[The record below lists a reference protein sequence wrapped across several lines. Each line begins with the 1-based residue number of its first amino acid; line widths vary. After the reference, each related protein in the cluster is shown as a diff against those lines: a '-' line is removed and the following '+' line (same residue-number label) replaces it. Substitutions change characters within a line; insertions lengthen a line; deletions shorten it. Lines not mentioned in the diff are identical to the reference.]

1 VQKKR
6 KIQSI
11 AVIAILL
18 LLIYGKNVT
27 ERNAFR
33 SISKTFSEVYND
45 RLVVNGYIFDISK
58 RLFAI
63 QKLIDHCQ
71 ESFEFPATAK
81 NINIQEEEITA
92 LIDQFEQTKLTEE
105 EAYYLADFKNT
116 IINGLNIDNYEV
128 VNPDNLGINSD
139 EVKKYDQKIDLAR
152 KDLEDLSRIQLSE
165 GEKLVNKAK
174 SQINRSQIWS
184 QFEVALLIILIVV
197 VYFVIFNGDAISKKL
212 KD

>member
-1 VQKKR
+1 MQKKR

-81 NINIQEEEITA
+81 NINIQEEEIMA

-116 IINGLNIDNYEV
+116 ITNGLNIDDYQV

-165 GEKLVNKAK
+165 GKKLVNKAK

-197 VYFVIFNGDAISKKL
+197 VYFVIFNGDPSSKKL